1 MSLKATNST
10 QNPNKEYKITVF
22 KWQILIKK
30 AYKDKTVVFI
40 ADGTCHARDT
50 EFGPFLE
57 ALSQKNIIVA
67 AEKEILCTCE
77 IW

>member
-10 QNPNKEYKITVF
+10 QIPIKNIKLLYLNNKF
-22 KWQILIKK
+22 WLKK

-40 ADGTCHARDT
+40 ADGTCHATDT

-57 ALSQKNIIVA
+57 A
-67 AEKEILCTCE
+67 
-77 IW
+77 

>member
-1 MSLKATNST
+1 MSLKATKST
-10 QNPNKEYKITVF
+10 QNPNKEYKVTVF

-50 EFGPFLE
+50 EFGPFQE
-57 ALSQKNIIVA
+57 A
-67 AEKEILCTCE
+67 
-77 IW
+77 

>member
-1 MSLKATNST
+1 MLQNTHFILLHNYMSLKATNST
-10 QNPNKEYKITVF
+10 QIPIKNIKLLYLNNKF
-22 KWQILIKK
+22 WLKK

-57 ALSQKNIIVA
+57 A
-67 AEKEILCTCE
+67 
-77 IW
+77 

>member
-1 MSLKATNST
+1 M
-10 QNPNKEYKITVF
+10 
-22 KWQILIKK
+22 IKK

-40 ADGTCHARDT
+40 ADGTFHARDT

>member
-1 MSLKATNST
+1 MLQNTHFILMHNYMSLKATNST

-40 ADGTCHARDT
+40 ADGHVMLRIQNLA
-50 EFGPFLE
+50 PF
-57 ALSQKNIIVA
+57 
-67 AEKEILCTCE
+67 
-77 IW
+77 